1 MMVERNRPW
10 LEKSNPRQKN
20 SNVQSSLVLALPPLP
35 PTIEKIKLAKWTK
48 LFSLVDADVLF
59 RERIHIFNLCA
70 WSLSPKIKT
79 ITLFIA
85 CLYKTYH
92 YLVCRSQQM
101 YTFVFL
107 LKFYFNRPWTP
118 WILVLRETFAVL
130 PITNSYF
137 PA

>member
-20 SNVQSSLVLALPPLP
+20 SNVQSSLVLASPPP
-35 PTIEKIKLAKWTK
+35 SYHWKDKISKMNEVVFLSRCWCT
-48 LFSLVDADVLF
+48 F
-59 RERIHIFNLCA
+59 RERIHIFNLRA

-101 YTFVFL
+101 YTSPTLYSTSTGHEHHGFL
-107 LKFYFNRPWTP
+107 FWGKLSLFSW
-118 WILVLRETFAVL
+118 
-130 PITNSYF
+130 
-137 PA
+137 

>member
-20 SNVQSSLVLALPPLP
+20 SNVQSSLVLASPPP
-35 PTIEKIKLAKWTK
+35 SYHWKDKISKMNEVVFLSRCWCT
-48 LFSLVDADVLF
+48 FH
-59 RERIHIFNLCA
+59 ERIHIFNLRA

-101 YTFVFL
+101 YTFVCL

-118 WILVLRETFAVL
+118 WILVLWETFAVL

>member
-20 SNVQSSLVLALPPLP
+20 SNVQSSLVLASPPP
-35 PTIEKIKLAKWTK
+35 SYHWKDKISKMNEVVFLSRCWCT
-48 LFSLVDADVLF
+48 F
-59 RERIHIFNLCA
+59 RERIHIFNLRA

-101 YTFVFL
+101 YTSHKCTLYSTSTGHEHHGFL
-107 LKFYFNRPWTP
+107 FWEKLSLFSW
-118 WILVLRETFAVL
+118 
-130 PITNSYF
+130 
-137 PA
+137 